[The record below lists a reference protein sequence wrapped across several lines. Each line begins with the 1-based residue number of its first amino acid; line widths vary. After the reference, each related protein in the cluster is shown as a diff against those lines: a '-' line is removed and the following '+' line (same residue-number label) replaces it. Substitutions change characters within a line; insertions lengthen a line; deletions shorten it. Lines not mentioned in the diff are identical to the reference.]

1 MTDASLRA
9 QIDSDKAK
17 KSMVRITKK
26 RLDIMYIIR
35 NSMLFLMCLGSSLE
49 KS

>member
-1 MTDASLRA
+1 MRDASLRA

-26 RLDIMYIIR
+26 RLNVM
-35 NSMLFLMCLGSSLE
+35 
-49 KS
+49 